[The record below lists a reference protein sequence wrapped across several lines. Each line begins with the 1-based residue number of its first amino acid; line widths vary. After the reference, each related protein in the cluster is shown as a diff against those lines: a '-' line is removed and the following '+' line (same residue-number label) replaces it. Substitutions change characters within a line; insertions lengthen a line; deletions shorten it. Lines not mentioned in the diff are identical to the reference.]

1 VPTSYQEKLDNQNF
15 RLFDITEEEEEVKQ
29 NSQRTL
35 KSLEKTKLK
44 SFLPFFH
51 HFTITRHNNKFKS
64 VCVVS
69 CNTVTR
75 DVLSI
80 GV

>member
-1 VPTSYQEKLDNQNF
+1 LILQKKKKKKKTKPPRTF
-15 RLFDITEEEEEVKQ
+15 
-29 NSQRTL
+29 NSWR
-35 KSLEKTKLK
+35 KKTKLK

-75 DVLSI
+75 DVLSF